1 MTTQADTFSLARG
14 FMAMATACGL
24 KPNGALD
31 MALITA
37 DVPCSAA
44 GLFTTNRVKA
54 APVIYDQEILATN
67 ASAIRAVIVNAGNA
81 NACTGPQGAANCR
94 AMAEMTAERLGCRAD
109 QVLVLSTGVI
119 GRQLD
124 MTKVAQGIASL
135 TGPTAHSG
143 AGAAARAMMTTDTHP
158 KVASRTI
165 TVAERTVTIAGMCK
179 GAGMIHPNMAT
190 MLAIVTTD
198 AHAHPAQLDRALRI
212 AANRS
217 FNRVSVDGDT
227 STNDTLLLLAS
238 GASGVPVS
246 DTPLTDGLAFDD
258 FAATLTDVCIDLA
271 KQIARDGEGATR
283 LVEITV
289 SGALDEQ
296 QAHQVANA
304 IARSP
309 LVKTAIHGGD
319 PNWGRILC
327 AAGYSGAAI
336 DPDRLALWFGAPE
349 ASIQLVAH
357 GLPLDADLAAA
368 SALLRQDPVFITL
381 DLGLG
386 DARTTVWTCDF
397 SKEYVE
403 INAHYTT

>member
-1 MTTQADTFSLARG
+1 
-14 FMAMATACGL
+14 MAMATACGL

-31 MALITA
+31 MALITT
-37 DVPCSAA
+37 DVPCSAT

-81 NACTGPQGAANCR
+81 NACTGPQGAASCR
-94 AMAEMTAERLGCRAD
+94 AMAELTAERLGCRAD

-190 MLAIVTTD
+190 MLAVVTTD

-238 GASGVPVS
+238 GASGIPVS

-309 LVKTAIHGGD
+309 AGQNGD
-319 PNWGRILC
+319 PR
-327 AAGYSGAAI
+327 
-336 DPDRLALWFGAPE
+336 RRPE
-349 ASIQLVAH
+349 L
-357 GLPLDADLAAA
+357 GT
-368 SALLRQDPVFITL
+368 DPVRCRVQRRCHRPRPTGTL
-381 DLGLG
+381 VWCTRGVDPACGAWVA
-386 DARTTVWTCDF
+386 ARRRPGGSISVAAPGPGFYHARPRAGRCPHHCLDVRF
-397 SKEYVE
+397 QQRVRR
-403 INAHYTT
+403 N

>member
-1 MTTQADTFSLARG
+1 
-14 FMAMATACGL
+14 
-24 KPNGALD
+24 
-31 MALITA
+31 
-37 DVPCSAA
+37 
-44 GLFTTNRVKA
+44 
-54 APVIYDQEILATN
+54 
-67 ASAIRAVIVNAGNA
+67 
-81 NACTGPQGAANCR
+81 
-94 AMAEMTAERLGCRAD
+94 
-109 QVLVLSTGVI
+109 
-119 GRQLD
+119 
-124 MTKVAQGIASL
+124 
-135 TGPTAHSG
+135 
-143 AGAAARAMMTTDTHP
+143 
-158 KVASRTI
+158 
-165 TVAERTVTIAGMCK
+165 
-179 GAGMIHPNMAT
+179 MIHPNMAT

-198 AHAHPAQLDRALRI
+198 VQAHPAQLDRALRI

-217 FNRVSVDGDT
+217 FNRISVDGDT

-258 FAATLTDVCIDLA
+258 FTATLTDVCIDLA

-336 DPDRLALWFGAPE
+336 DPRPTGTLVWSARSVDPACGAWVAARRRPGG
-349 ASIQLVAH
+349 SI
-357 GLPLDADLAAA
+357 GAAA
-368 SALLRQDPVFITL
+368 PGPGFYHARPGAGRCPHHCL
-381 DLGLG
+381 DV
-386 DARTTVWTCDF
+386 RFQQRVRR
-397 SKEYVE
+397 
-403 INAHYTT
+403 N

>member
-1 MTTQADTFSLARG
+1 
-14 FMAMATACGL
+14 
-24 KPNGALD
+24 
-31 MALITA
+31 
-37 DVPCSAA
+37 
-44 GLFTTNRVKA
+44 
-54 APVIYDQEILATN
+54 
-67 ASAIRAVIVNAGNA
+67 
-81 NACTGPQGAANCR
+81 
-94 AMAEMTAERLGCRAD
+94 
-109 QVLVLSTGVI
+109 
-119 GRQLD
+119 
-124 MTKVAQGIASL
+124 
-135 TGPTAHSG
+135 
-143 AGAAARAMMTTDTHP
+143 
-158 KVASRTI
+158 
-165 TVAERTVTIAGMCK
+165 
-179 GAGMIHPNMAT
+179 
-190 MLAIVTTD
+190 
-198 AHAHPAQLDRALRI
+198 
-212 AANRS
+212 
-217 FNRVSVDGDT
+217 
-227 STNDTLLLLAS
+227 
-238 GASGVPVS
+238 
-246 DTPLTDGLAFDD
+246 
-258 FAATLTDVCIDLA
+258 
-271 KQIARDGEGATR
+271 

-289 SGALDEQ
+289 SGAQDEQ

-336 DPDRLALWFGAPE
+336 DPDRLALWFGLPE